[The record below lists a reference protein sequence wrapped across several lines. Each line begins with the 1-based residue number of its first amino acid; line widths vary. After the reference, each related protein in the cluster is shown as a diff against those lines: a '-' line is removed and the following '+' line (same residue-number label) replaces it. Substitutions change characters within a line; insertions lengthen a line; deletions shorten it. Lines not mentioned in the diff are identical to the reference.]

1 QTSYSPWASP
11 SADASRLQER
21 QQPHDNQK
29 HGEAAKDAEP
39 QPILRG
45 RLAMRRPLFERNK
58 NADPGHDEK
67 NERNKRMTHAPRLA
81 VPSGAEITEFAHCG
95 FKSAL

>member
-1 QTSYSPWASP
+1 MEKGDSKKSDTNLP
-11 SADASRLQER
+11 SRAEFRTPSGIEV
-21 QQPHDNQK
+21 
-29 HGEAAKDAEP
+29 EACY
-39 QPILRG
+39 
-45 RLAMRRPLFERNK
+45 RPLGSS
-58 NADPGHDEK
+58 GHDEK